1 MNQPR
6 FAKPLNEASKG
17 AGLGNRTDFRWD
29 REPLDS
35 NPPRALRG
43 EFARAAYFGAL
54 AVSARLAAQSL
65 PDPQLS
71 ILTDIYVHASHRVP
85 YTVADASDISG
96 LKGERLFALI
106 RQMCSKGVLRLYRRR
121 MAEAEMEM
129 HLRIDL
135 MPAKHA
141 ELSGYFA
148 RACQE
153 GMAIPHVVSR

>member
-6 FAKPLNEASKG
+6 FAKPINKTEKSPSG
-17 AGLGNRTDFRWD
+17 SNPQDFRLD
-29 REPLDS
+29 REPLDNS
-35 NPPRALRG
+35 PPRALRG

-54 AVSARLAAQSL
+54 TVSARLTVEAL
-65 PDPQLS
+65 PDPQLG
-71 ILTDIYVHASHRVP
+71 ILTDIYIHAAHGVP

-96 LKGERLFALI
+96 LQGEPLFGVIKL
-106 RQMCSKGVLRLYRRR
+106 MCSEGMLRLYRRR
-121 MAEAEMEM
+121 AEEAEIEM

-153 GMAIPHVVSR
+153 GMAIPRSASC

>member
-6 FAKPLNEASKG
+6 FAKPLETGKSAEPSNCVH
-17 AGLGNRTDFRWD
+17 FRWG
-29 REPLDS
+29 REPLEKG
-35 NPPRALRG
+35 PPQALRG

-54 AVSARLAAQSL
+54 AVSARLTAQSL

-71 ILTDIYVHASHRVP
+71 ILTDIYIHASHGVP
-85 YTVADASDISG
+85 YTVADASDVSG
-96 LKGERLFALI
+96 LREERLFTLI
-106 RQMCSKGVLRLYRRR
+106 KQMYSNASLRLYRRR
-121 MAEAEMEM
+121 VGDAEIEM

-153 GMAIPHVVSR
+153 GMAIPHAASL

>member
-6 FAKPLNEASKG
+6 FAKPLDETQKKP
-17 AGLGNRTDFRWD
+17 GNPQDFRWD
-29 REPLDS
+29 REPLGS
-35 NPPRALRG
+35 SPPRALRG

-54 AVSARLAAQSL
+54 AVSGRLAGQSL

-71 ILTDIYVHASHRVP
+71 ILTDIYIHASHGIP

-96 LKGERLFALI
+96 LKGERLFTLI
-106 RQMCSKGVLRLYRRR
+106 KRMCSTGMLRLYRRR
-121 MAEAEMEM
+121 SEDAEMEM

-135 MPAKHA
+135 MPAKYA
-141 ELSGYFA
+141 ELSGFFA

-153 GMAIPHVVSR
+153 GMAIPHSAAR